1 MTTVLQARFGP
12 FGRWG
17 SLTNVLF
24 VGTVIAVYLVSR
36 ARDGEGLPSHFPIL
50 VLLLILFLSVAVV
63 VWWRHY
69 TVPPLGAAE
78 DDGPEGGGD
87 GSAEGTHGSP
97 MSQPGQVRALT
108 SNESALV
115 WAILE
120 SAEISPVERKRLHEQ
135 AISAMWTVMDDGGM
149 GSLSRV
155 VSDGCEPRGLENPL
169 RSLGEVFFDDVDGV
183 SVSAVLSVDGNG
195 CVHELDLWKSGFEA
209 LIELPDRYSVE

>member
-1 MTTVLQARFGP
+1 MTAVLQARFGP

-36 ARDGEGLPSHFPIL
+36 ARDVGGLPSHFPIL
-50 VLLLILFLSVAVV
+50 VLLLVIFLSVAVV

-69 TVPPLGAAE
+69 TVPPPGSA
-78 DDGPEGGGD
+78 DDNDPGGGGD
-87 GSAEGTHGSP
+87 EPGESTHGSP
-97 MSQPGQVRALT
+97 ASQPGHVRALT
-108 SNESALV
+108 PNEAALV

-120 SAEISPVERKRLHEQ
+120 SATIAPEERRRLHDQ

-155 VSDGCEPRGLENPL
+155 VSDGCAPRGLENPL

-209 LIELPDRYSVE
+209 LIELPDRFSVE